1 MSISNKTNALSKLT
15 TPITGTGDD
24 NLQPNIG
31 EPIHAGNL
39 QSYFTSFIN
48 WLFPSTI
55 PSDLSGMSPIITDY
69 GDTSLTPN
77 TNYSNIKFMTIVPRG
92 TINMYVKAGINT
104 NTGGVYT
111 SDIDGYLYCDGS
123 VINLGIIGNEK
134 YKKLRLLI
142 GNNYGNTIGNPNIL
156 ILPKFGGNIP
166 MGYDANASTTPAT
179 SPLPTTNNYGN
190 VGNTGGSNTVALNQ
204 NEIPSHNHTFAGV
217 ISPDGY
223 HTHNNG
229 VDRYPSGF
237 PNGQYGGASYN
248 GYFSLPWGSGINYW
262 NNGNTSFNGQHTHQI
277 TGTIGNTG
285 GGIGHENRQPYLVVN
300 YIIKF

>member
-24 NLQPNIG
+24 NLQPNVG

-92 TINMYVKAGINT
+92 TINMYVKAGVNT
-104 NTGGVYT
+104 NSGGIYT
-111 SDIDGYLYCDGS
+111 SDIDGYVYCDGS
-123 VINLGIIGNEK
+123 VINLGIPGNEK
-134 YKKLRLLI
+134 YRKLRLLI
-142 GNNYGNTIGNPNIL
+142 GNTYGNTIGNPNIL
-156 ILPKFGGNIP
+156 VLPKFGGNIP
-166 MGYDANASTTPAT
+166 MGYDANASTTPAS

-190 VGNTGGSNTVALNQ
+190 VGNIGGSTVVALQ
-204 NEIPSHNHTFAGV
+204 QTEIPVHAHPFSGSTSYDGSHNHQSGQIDQIGSSFGGGTFSNSGTLRHDEFFPYRYTGN
-217 ISPDGY
+217 INTS
-223 HTHNNG
+223 TNG
-229 VDRYPSGF
+229 VH
-237 PNGQYGGASYN
+237 NHN
-248 GYFSLPWGSGINYW
+248 FS
-262 NNGNTSFNGQHTHQI
+262 
-277 TGTIGNTG
+277 GNTG
-285 GGIGHENRQPYLVVN
+285 NIGGGVGHENRQPYLVVN